1 MGNHPAE
8 ISGQRVLITGGAGAI
23 GSKLSKQLAPKNQI
37 FVIDNYSS
45 GDPSNLEGI
54 PRAQIVDGDIR
65 DESLLSKIFA
75 KHRPEV
81 IFHFAALFANQNSV
95 DHPLEDLDVNAKGT
109 LLLLEHAR
117 RIKVERFIYASSSC
131 VYGATDGPLKESDVS
146 ERLDTPYAI
155 TKLAGE
161 YYCHYFRQSFGLP
174 IVVLRYFNAY
184 GEGEFP
190 GKYRNV
196 IPNFFEKALKKE
208 SLTITGT
215 GDESRDF
222 TYNGDIIQ
230 GTILATL
237 SAEAVGRVFNIGSGK
252 ATRILDVAVEINRLC
267 GNPNGIQ
274 FTDRRPWDH
283 VSHRLADITLARE
296 VLKYKPTISLSEGL
310 KKTHQW
316 FLSLEVS
323 GQ

>member
-1 MGNHPAE
+1 MRNHSSE

-37 FVIDNYSS
+37 LVIDNYSS
-45 GDPSNLEGI
+45 GHPSNLEGI
-54 PRAQIVDGDIR
+54 PHAQIIDGDIR
-65 DESLLSKIFA
+65 DESLLSNIFA

-81 IFHFAALFANQNSV
+81 VFHFAALFANQNSV

-109 LLLLEHAR
+109 LLLLEQAR
-117 RIKVERFIYASSSC
+117 KNKVNRFIYVSSSC
-131 VYGATDGPLKESDVS
+131 VYGAKNEPLKESDVS
-146 ERLDTPYAI
+146 DQLDTPYAI

-161 YYCHYFRQSFGLP
+161 YYCHYFQRSFGLP
-174 IVVLRYFNAY
+174 IVLLRYFNAY
-184 GEGEFP
+184 GEGEYP

-208 SLTITGT
+208 FLTITGT
-215 GDESRDF
+215 GEESRDF

-237 SAEAVGRVFNIGSGK
+237 STDAIGKVFNLGSGK

-267 GNPNGIQ
+267 DNANGIQ

-296 VLKYKPTISLSEGL
+296 VLKYEPTISLSEGL
-310 KKTHQW
+310 KKTYQW

>member
-1 MGNHPAE
+1 MRNHSSE

-23 GSKLSKQLAPKNQI
+23 GSKLLKHIATNNHAI
-37 FVIDNYSS
+37 VIDNFSS
-45 GDPSNLEGI
+45 GYLANLEDI
-54 PRAQIVDGDIR
+54 PPENIIHGDIR
-65 DESLLSKIFA
+65 DESLLSKIFL
-75 KHRPEV
+75 KHRPEI

-95 DHPLEDLDVNAKGT
+95 DHPFEDLDVNGKGT
-109 LLLLEHAR
+109 LLLLDYAR
-117 RIKVERFIYASSSC
+117 RHKTERFVFVSSSC
-131 VYGATDGPLKESDVS
+131 VYGPKNEPLKECDVS
-146 ERLDTPYAI
+146 DRLDTPYAI

-161 YYCHYFRQSFGLP
+161 YYCHYFQRSFGLP

-184 GEGEFP
+184 GEGEYP

-215 GDESRDF
+215 GEEGRDF

-237 SAEAVGRVFNIGSGK
+237 STDAIGKVFNLGSGM
-252 ATRILDVAVEINRLC
+252 ATRILDVAFEINRLC

-296 VLKYKPTISLSEGL
+296 VLKYEPAISLIEGL
-310 KKTHQW
+310 KKTYQW